1 MSLNGLRQNKQP
13 ALAKFYS
20 ALHTNSHF
28 CQFLTGF
35 RQMIILSATV
45 LIFVNSTNF
54 TIICKQAMVAAY
66 RYHDQ
71 WQFTDLCK
79 NHILSY

>member
-1 MSLNGLRQNKQP
+1 MVNVKNKQP

-20 ALHTNSHF
+20 ALHTNNHF

-35 RQMIILSATV
+35 RQAIHFCEITW
-45 LIFVNSTNF
+45 

-66 RYHDQ
+66 RYQDQ
-71 WQFTDLCK
+71 WQFTHLCK
-79 NHILSY
+79 NPILSSRLLTMCIFI